1 MSPSSPINGDN
12 VTTETRKRSDMSH
25 SVSPPNAPSSSSA
38 GTGKRKR
45 SQSVSPGSP
54 KAKRQAPGTRK
65 RSKSV
70 SSDEGSSKSA
80 YVCSGEFDDTSAS
93 DSNNGDLDNN
103 NGECTN
109 Y

>member
-45 SQSVSPGSP
+45 SQSASPE
-54 KAKRQAPGTRK
+54 APGTRK

-80 YVCSGEFDDTSAS
+80 YVCSSDANSSGEFDDTSAS
-93 DSNNGDLDNN
+93 DSKNSDLDR
-103 NGECTN
+103 NGG
-109 Y
+109 